1 MAVSARGKAL
11 SVIWLRSGAEPRAG
25 HTTHVCF
32 ISFEAHVASSSII
45 WSFLWSSAH
54 LSSGP
59 SDMWYWYILRF
70 IPLGQKVYLWLLYDS
85 SFDGHTFPA
94 LHWHDALMHVEVS
107 DVGVDFFKH
116 SSVVQS
122 DFKKEILKWKIENIV
137 TGPQTDSLMFLFV
150 FRFNY
155 AALYIGHM
163 ACSVFFCPVVKTR
176 TSNFDLFNKKLD
188 HPTSALQEKPR
199 RRRRI
204 FLFSLV
210 LQTRLMSVPSTA
222 N

>member
-59 SDMWYWYILRF
+59 SDMWYWYILHFSPWVRRF
-70 IPLGQKVYLWLLYDS
+70 IY
-85 SFDGHTFPA
+85 
-94 LHWHDALMHVEVS
+94 
-107 DVGVDFFKH
+107 DFFMTPVLMDTHFQPFTGTMLWCMLKFQTLEL
-116 SSVVQS
+116 SSLS
-122 DFKKEILKWKIENIV
+122 TRASFSRTLKKILKWKIENIV

>member
-1 MAVSARGKAL
+1 ML
-11 SVIWLRSGAEPRAG
+11 LPPP
-25 HTTHVCF
+25 
-32 ISFEAHVASSSII
+32 SFEVSSEVALISLLVLLTCDTGTSCVLFP
-45 WSFLWSSAH
+45 WVR
-54 LSSGP
+54 
-59 SDMWYWYILRF
+59 RF
-70 IPLGQKVYLWLLYDS
+70 IY
-85 SFDGHTFPA
+85 
-94 LHWHDALMHVEVS
+94 
-107 DVGVDFFKH
+107 DFFMTPVLMDTHFQPFTDTMLWCMLKFQTLE
-116 SSVVQS
+116 STSLS
-122 DFKKEILKWKIENIV
+122 TRASFSRTLKKILKWKIENIV

-188 HPTSALQEKPR
+188 RPTSALQEKPR